1 MSTRRQ
7 PRWIR
12 WLVKKPLLKLGP
24 GHHARL
30 RTPEPSV
37 SVVRH
42 EAVQRVAKPARQH
55 AEYAEHRPRER
66 HAARDGKC
74 GIGTLECS
82 TALDDHDRARRVEG
96 GQFVTHLRA
105 RSARRLGLQR
115 REPASRVRI
124 ARDHEP
130 HHSAAEVADAVEED
144 DDGLRGD
151 GRCPCGWCLRGR
163 ASEGRGPHWCLDRS
177 RRGRPNQ

>member
-1 MSTRRQ
+1 MSTRRE

-37 SVVRH
+37 SIARH

-55 AEYAEHRPRER
+55 AEDAEHRPRER

-74 GIGTLECS
+74 CIGTLECS

-115 REPASRVRI
+115 REPASRMRI
-124 ARDHEP
+124 ARDHKP

-151 GRCPCGWCLRGR
+151 GRCPCGGKGTR
-163 ASEGRGPHWCLDRS
+163 
-177 RRGRPNQ
+177 